1 MKHHHTGIFC
11 GIIRPSAK
19 VFLFFPSK
27 KMRKV
32 LVLMALMAYLPAFS
46 QMPAVLSLKREG
58 ETRDRWLK
66 ERVETILPDIMR
78 REGIDM
84 WLIIAREYNEDPV
97 LKTML
102 PSSWL
107 SARRTTML
115 VIYDNGASLETLAC
129 ARYDVGEVFKGSWD
143 PEAQPDQWLRLK
155 QLIEERDPKKI
166 GINSSPWFG
175 LADGLSA
182 YHKEKLMSVL
192 PEKYQSRVVSAEPVA
207 IGWLETRTPEEIA
220 VYQQICRIAHQIIQE
235 GFSDQ
240 VITPGV
246 TTTEEVVW
254 FYRERVREL
263 GLQAWFHPTV
273 DVQRADP
280 ENFDHLRAF
289 SKRPDQ
295 QVIRHGDLIHVDFG
309 ITYLGLNT
317 DTQQNAYVLKPG
329 ETEAPAYLVELHQK
343 ALRLMDILTSHMQP
357 GVTGNQA
364 LARTRQQAI
373 AEGIKPSIYTH
384 PIGYHGHAAGPMI
397 GLWDQQDGVEHAG
410 DYPFRVNTAYSIE
423 LNAAAYIEAW
433 GKEIR
438 MLMEEDGVIEP
449 GRFRYIDGR
458 QTELY
463 TIPRPL
469 HKTGQ

>member
-1 MKHHHTGIFC
+1 MFI
-11 GIIRPSAK
+11 
-19 VFLFFPSK
+19 L
-27 KMRKV
+27 
-32 LVLMALMAYLPAFS
+32 ALLAYLPAFA
-46 QMPAVLSLKREG
+46 QMPAIVSLKQEG
-58 ETRDRWLK
+58 EVRDRWLK
-66 ERVETILPDIMR
+66 NRVETILPDIMR

-102 PSSWL
+102 PSAWL

-115 VIYDNGASLETLAC
+115 VVYDNGESLETLAC

-143 PEAQPDQWLRLK
+143 KESQPDQWLRLK
-155 QLIEERDPKKI
+155 QIIEERDPKKI
-166 GINSSPWFG
+166 GINTSPWFG
-175 LADGLSA
+175 LADGISA

-192 PEKYQSRVVSAEPVA
+192 PPKYQERVVSAEALA
-207 IGWLETRTPEEIA
+207 IGWLETRSPEEIA
-220 VYQQICRIAHQIIQE
+220 VYQQICRIAHEIIQE

-263 GLQAWFHPTV
+263 GLQTWFHPTV

-295 QVIRHGDLIHVDFG
+295 QIIQHGDLIHVDFG

-317 DTQQNAYVLKPG
+317 DTQQNAYILRPG
-329 ETEAPAYLVELHQK
+329 ETEAPAYLVALHQK
-343 ALRLMDILTSHMQP
+343 ALRLMDILTDNMQP
-357 GVTGNQA
+357 GATGNEA

-373 AEGIKPSIYTH
+373 KEDIKPSIYTH

-397 GLWDQQDGVEHAG
+397 GLWDQQDGVEHRG
-410 DYPFRVNTAYSIE
+410 DYPFRLNTAYSIE
-423 LNAAAYIEAW
+423 LNAAMYIEEW

-438 MLMEEDGVIEP
+438 MLMEEDGVLEE
-449 GRFRYIDGR
+449 GGFRYIDGR
-458 QTELY
+458 QKELY
-463 TIPRPL
+463 LIPRPL
-469 HKTGQ
+469 HKNGQ